1 MRYLHLFFLI
11 CIITSIG
18 TAEDRQNNKLSD
30 NPQPAAKL
38 RNVVA
43 LTFDDGP
50 SLQYTPQILDV
61 LKEKGVHATFFV
73 IGRNVVKYPDLVK
86 REIEEGNAV
95 GNHTWSHP
103 FMAPLESKSQLTIE
117 ITRTDAAI
125 FKASGIHSTLFRPPH
140 GWRSPWMVKTI
151 EDLGYDVINWTV
163 DPKDWKH
170 PKAIII
176 IKRVEHV
183 FGKSAIVLL
192 HDGLEMKADPGQENT
207 VLALGE
213 IIDDFKTN
221 NYEFVTISQLIKD
234 PDFAKEYRLIFKVIS
249 EPKMTYQ

>member
-1 MRYLHLFFLI
+1 MRYLQFIFLV
-11 CIITSIG
+11 CIITSIN
-18 TAEDRQNNKLSD
+18 TAENHQKQKLFD
-30 NPQPAAKL
+30 KPQQAAKF

-50 SLQYTPQILDV
+50 SSQYTPQILDI
-61 LKEKGVHATFFV
+61 LKEKGVYATFFV
-73 IGRNVVKYPDLVK
+73 IGRNVVKHPDLVK
-86 REIEEGNAV
+86 REIEEGNTV

-103 FMAPLESKSQLTIE
+103 IMAPLESKVQLSLE
-117 ITRTDAAI
+117 IARADSAI
-125 FKASGIHSTLFRPPH
+125 FKAAGIHPTLFRPPH
-140 GWRSPWMVKTI
+140 GWRSPWMVKNI

-170 PKAIII
+170 PQANVI
-176 IKRVEHV
+176 IKRIEHV
-183 FGKSAIVLL
+183 LGKSAIVLM

-221 NYEFVTISQLIKD
+221 NYEFVTISQLIED
-234 PDFAKEYRLIFKVIS
+234 PDFATEYRSIFKVIS